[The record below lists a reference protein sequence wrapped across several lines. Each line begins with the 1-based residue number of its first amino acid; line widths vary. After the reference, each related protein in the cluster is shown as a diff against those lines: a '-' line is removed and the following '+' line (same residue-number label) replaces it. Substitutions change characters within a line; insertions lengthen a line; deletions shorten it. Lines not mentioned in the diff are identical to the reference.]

1 MTFKL
6 NTLIPFL
13 AALLLFASP
22 APAQTPTAK
31 PTVADALA
39 FIASAEKELGAMS
52 IDVAR
57 ASWVE
62 ETYIT
67 DDTVALVAEANDQL
81 IARQTALIYEA
92 RKFDGLPLPADAR
105 RKLLLLKLGI
115 GLPAPQ
121 DPALRAETTEKAAQ
135 LDAAYGRGK
144 YCPDA
149 NPEHCLGIDEL
160 EPMMAKSRDPEEL
173 TTLWTGWHAV
183 GKPMRSDY
191 ARLAELSNQGAREL
205 GYADTGALWRS
216 QYDMT
221 PDEFQAEIERLW
233 TQVEPLYLELHTYV
247 RRKLIEKYGDAARRP
262 DGMIPG
268 ELLGNMWAQEWGN
281 IYDVVAPPA
290 SPLPYDLGAILKAR
304 STTPEQLVRYGE
316 GFYKS
321 LGFDALPDTFWK
333 RSMLSHPRDRDV
345 VCHASAWDVD
355 NDRDVRIK
363 ACFQPTADDFVT
375 VHHELGHNY
384 YQMAYRGQPFFF
396 QGGANDGFHE
406 AIGDSIALNVTP
418 VYLKKLGLIET
429 VPPESAD
436 IPLLLHTALDKIA
449 FLPFGLL
456 IDKWRWE
463 VYSGQVTP
471 AHYNSA
477 WWALREKYQGIAP
490 PVARSEADFDPG
502 AKYHIPGNV
511 PYMRYFLARVYQFQ
525 FYRAMCQAAGY
536 KGPLNRCSVYGSK
549 EAGARL
555 NAMLAMGQS
564 KPWPEALKV
573 MTGSDKADAS
583 AIVEYFQPLLDWLK
597 EQNKG
602 EKEGWTLPVDP
613 LLRDNPETVKQLS
626 GLANRYSVFIPVGL
640 AKPWTLVYSLPRDD
654 NTIAEKISHAKINAP
669 FPYDIVRPNIAPGLI
684 GPKALL
690 VHGFVNQ
697 EGSFESLT
705 IAYPKDFAQ
714 ATFVLDKLSLWKF
727 KPATQDGH
735 NVRVEVL
742 LKIPDQ
748 QE

>member
-1 MTFKL
+1 MNFKL
-6 NTLIPFL
+6 SPLSVTLAF
-13 AALLLFASP
+13 AGLLLCAP
-22 APAQTPTAK
+22 TAPAQAPAAK
-31 PTVADALA
+31 PNVADALT
-39 FIASAEKELGAMS
+39 FIASAEKELAALN
-52 IDVAR
+52 VEANR

-67 DDTVALVAEANDQL
+67 DDTVALVAEANDRE
-81 IARQTALIYEA
+81 IARQTELIYEA
-92 RKFDGLPLPADAR
+92 RKFDGLALPPDAA

-115 GLPAPQ
+115 GLPAPL
-121 DPALRAETTEKAAQ
+121 DPALRAETTQKAAQ

-144 YCPDA
+144 YCPDS
-149 NPEHCLGIDEL
+149 NLDHCLGIDEINL
-160 EPMMAKSRDPEEL
+160 KMAQSRDPKEL
-173 TTLWTGWHAV
+173 ATLWTGWHQV

-205 GYADTGALWRS
+205 GFADTGALWRS

-221 PDEFQAEIERLW
+221 PEEFQAEIERLW

-268 ELLGNMWAQEWGN
+268 DLLGNMWAQEWGN
-281 IYDVVAPPA
+281 IYDVVAPP
-290 SPLPYDLGAILKAR
+290 STPLPYNLDTILKAR

-316 GFYKS
+316 NFYKS
-321 LGFDALPDTFWK
+321 IGFDALPDSFWQ
-333 RSMLSHPRDRDV
+333 RSMLSHPRDREV
-345 VCHASAWDVD
+345 VCHPSAWDLD

-384 YQMAYRGQPFFF
+384 YQMAYRHQPFFF
-396 QGGANDGFHE
+396 QNGANDGFHE

-418 VYLKKLGLIET
+418 VYLKQLGLIDT
-429 VPPESAD
+429 IPPESAD

-456 IDKWRWE
+456 IDKWRWQ

-490 PVARSEADFDPG
+490 PVERSEADFDPG

-555 NAMLAMGQS
+555 NAMLSMGQS
-564 KPWPEALKV
+564 KPWPETLKV

-602 EKEGWTLPVDP
+602 EKEGWTLPADP
-613 LLRDNPETVKQLS
+613 LK
-626 GLANRYSVFIPVGL
+626 
-640 AKPWTLVYSLPRDD
+640 
-654 NTIAEKISHAKINAP
+654 
-669 FPYDIVRPNIAPGLI
+669 
-684 GPKALL
+684 
-690 VHGFVNQ
+690 
-697 EGSFESLT
+697 
-705 IAYPKDFAQ
+705 
-714 ATFVLDKLSLWKF
+714 
-727 KPATQDGH
+727 
-735 NVRVEVL
+735 
-742 LKIPDQ
+742 
-748 QE
+748 